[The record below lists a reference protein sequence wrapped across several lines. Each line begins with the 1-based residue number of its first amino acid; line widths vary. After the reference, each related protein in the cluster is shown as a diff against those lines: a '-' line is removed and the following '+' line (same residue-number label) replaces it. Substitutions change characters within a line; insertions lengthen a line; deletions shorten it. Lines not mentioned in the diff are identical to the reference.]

1 MKLPGGAASEVRM
14 LTRRA
19 WLRVIAVGACTLAT
33 TAASTAASPA
43 WAAGEALEVAVADHA
58 VGAIVAAEGG
68 AAVRVVVDARLGPA
82 EIRVAGAV
90 VDVRGSILLKARYLD
105 DPRNATKLG
114 ASVRKALIAAR
125 PDLKD
130 TLEAN
135 HKAWAHPFARQI
147 LGWNAALARSS
158 VRGQRVA
165 DVHGRAALLE
175 WAGAAIDP
183 TSANRGPAA
192 LARAPRGPAAPTL
205 ASYIAYI
212 EALVAALA

>member
-1 MKLPGGAASEVRM
+1 M

-19 WLRVIAVGACTLAT
+19 WLRVIAVGACSVAA
-33 TAASTAASPA
+33 TAATPA
-43 WAAGEALEVAVADHA
+43 WAAGEALEVAVADNA

-68 AAVRVVVDARLGPA
+68 AAVQVVVDARLGPA

-90 VDVRGSILLKARYLD
+90 VDVTGNILLKGRYLD

-114 ASVRKALIAAR
+114 ANVRKALIAAR

-130 TLEAN
+130 TLAAN
-135 HKAWAHPFARQI
+135 HKAWAHPFARRV
-147 LGWNAALARSS
+147 LTWNAALARCS
-158 VRGQRVA
+158 VRGQRIA

-175 WAGAAIDP
+175 WAGAVIDP
-183 TSANRGPAA
+183 KSPAKGPAA
-192 LARAPRGPAAPTL
+192 LARSPRGPAAPTL